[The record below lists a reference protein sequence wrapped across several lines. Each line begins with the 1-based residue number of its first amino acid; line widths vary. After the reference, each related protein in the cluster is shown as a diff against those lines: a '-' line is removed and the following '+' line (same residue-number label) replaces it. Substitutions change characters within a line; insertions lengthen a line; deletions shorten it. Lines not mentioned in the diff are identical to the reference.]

1 MDILT
6 FMRQDRSERRKQN
19 MNIGQ
24 QLKEARI
31 ASGLTQEIVAEK
43 INGKRQIIL
52 RSYIKLLQPFASW
65 SNSL

>member
-1 MDILT
+1 
-6 FMRQDRSERRKQN
+6 